1 MPVIGYQTEELPAF
15 YTRKSGFKVDYR
27 MDTPAEIAE
36 AFRAKMELGL
46 DGSMLVT
53 NPIPEEYS
61 MDHDAIYKVID
72 EAIAKAKELGI
83 HGKETTPYLLDE
95 IQKITGRRQPGSQ
108 YPPGLQ
114 QCPSG
119 FCHCGRAQPLSGI
132 ITEKN
137 PPAPIQGQQG
147 DFCMFVQ
154 GRGQRCFS
162 LWPLPDGRTVHSPGD
177 RHVP

>member
-53 NPIPEEYS
+53 NPIPRS
-61 MDHDAIYKVID
+61 TRWITMPSTRSLMRPLP
-72 EAIAKAKELGI
+72 KAKELGI

-95 IQKITGRRQPGSQ
+95 IQKITGGDSLEANIRLVYNNARLAS
-108 YPPGLQ
+108 
-114 QCPSG
+114 
-119 FCHCGRAQPLSGI
+119 AIAVELS
-132 ITEKN
+132 
-137 PPAPIQGQQG
+137 
-147 DFCMFVQ
+147 
-154 GRGQRCFS
+154 R
-162 LWPLPDGRTVHSPGD
+162 
-177 RHVP
+177 